1 MLLAFFIIPIWWRFR
16 VHSINSRAFGHPPPP
31 IIECRWFLG
40 NVDATGTEPVPTA
53 KTFRF
58 GPFFDYWESEISVL
72 VRNSINQAGDDLVV
86 SDTLVTRDHNNRRQR
101 IIGVECF
108 AGLYDQGFD
117 AFL

>member
-1 MLLAFFIIPIWWRFR
+1 MAVPRITLLIQEPI
-16 VHSINSRAFGHPPPP
+16 GHPPPP

-86 SDTLVTRDHNNRRQR
+86 SDTLVIRDHDNRRQR

>member
-16 VHSINSRAFGHPPPP
+16 VHSINSRAFGDPPPP

-58 GPFFDYWESEISVL
+58 GPFLDYGESEISVL
-72 VRNSINQAGDDLVV
+72 VRNSINPAYVYLALEHLCDIVLGAIAYRIAEPA
-86 SDTLVTRDHNNRRQR
+86 TR
-101 IIGVECF
+101 IIGRK
-108 AGLYDQGFD
+108 G
-117 AFL
+117 

>member
-40 NVDATGTEPVPTA
+40 NVDATGREPVSTA

-58 GPFFDYWESEISVL
+58 GPFFDYGESEISVL

-86 SDTLVTRDHNNRRQR
+86 SDTLVTRDHNNCRQG
-101 IIGVECF
+101 I
-108 AGLYDQGFD
+108 
-117 AFL
+117 

>member
-1 MLLAFFIIPIWWRFR
+1 MRISTRYLQFLSTFLGET
-16 VHSINSRAFGHPPPP
+16 INPVSSKIVTWDSSPVA
-31 IIECRWFLG
+31 FLG